1 MARRGEMDKEHKRQT
16 LLPKWQVPPSSSH
29 LRPMVGEV
37 HIAWLANWLVT
48 AWPGC
53 LGSLLFR

>member
-1 MARRGEMDKEHKRQT
+1 MDKEHKRQT